1 MITSLMF
8 SLTLI
13 FAGVFQP
20 LSQLIQFWHWMYPI
34 SLHISNLIRYYVSP
48 LQYMV
53 SATVSNALHEI
64 NVTCTPQELNII
76 QPPNGRIAG
85 VPSDV

>member
-1 MITSLMF
+1 MMTSLMF

-20 LSQLIQFWHWMYPI
+20 LSQLVGFWHWM
-34 SLHISNLIRYYVSP
+34 YYVSP

-53 SATVSNALHEI
+53 GATVSNALHDVQ
-64 NVTCTPQELNII
+64 VTCTPTELSII
-76 QPPNGRIAG
+76 QPPSGI
-85 VPSDV
+85 PCF

>member
-20 LSQLIQFWHWMYPI
+20 LSGLIPFWHWM
-34 SLHISNLIRYYVSP
+34 LHPPYLAYARYYVSP

-53 SATVSNALHEI
+53 GATVSNALHGI
-64 NVTCTPQELNII
+64 NVTCTPEELSII
-76 QPPNGRIAG
+76 QPPNGKPIIAA
-85 VPSDV
+85 SDK